1 MSIRMFAICAAI
13 LVGVPV
19 RPSIG
24 DEGKDYPGLG
34 RIEGYKISRYEDRR
48 FDRHNFPL
56 SDRQMPIEGHVISI
70 RYVVD
75 GSGPTASPIEIIRSY
90 KTVLDALN
98 GESLQ
103 YKEDQNSCDGCIVDR
118 FTRNSQNIF
127 VQIDVG
133 AAGQFYDLAIV
144 EERPFRPMIQQS
156 GPTTK
161 P

>member
-24 DEGKDYPGLG
+24 AEGKDYPGLG
-34 RIEGYKISRYEDRR
+34 RIEGYKIDRYEDRR

-75 GSGPTASPIEIIRSY
+75 GSGPTASSLLNPVSEKCRQTRQWAGFGRNNRVDAV
-90 KTVLDALN
+90 TVELILN
-98 GESLQ
+98 G
-103 YKEDQNSCDGCIVDR
+103 
-118 FTRNSQNIF
+118 
-127 VQIDVG
+127 G
-133 AAGQFYDLAIV
+133 AAA
-144 EERPFRPMIQQS
+144 P
-156 GPTTK
+156 
-161 P
+161 